1 MKDCSTETPV
11 NQVKDCKFVKEL
23 ECIGACTKGPKRTM
37 AASEHCQ
44 LRRPKRINFLNQ
56 RRIRWTDRDH
66 SPFLY
71 AFHHRCGQRNK

>member
-37 AASEHCQ
+37 AASEHC
-44 LRRPKRINFLNQ
+44 
-56 RRIRWTDRDH
+56 
-66 SPFLY
+66 
-71 AFHHRCGQRNK
+71 